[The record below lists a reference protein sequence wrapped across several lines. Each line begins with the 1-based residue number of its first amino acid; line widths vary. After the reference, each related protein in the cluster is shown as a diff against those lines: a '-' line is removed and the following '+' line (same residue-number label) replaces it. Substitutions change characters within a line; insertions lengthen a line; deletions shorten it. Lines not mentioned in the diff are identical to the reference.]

1 MGPTISAIE
10 ERVAELEG
18 WVESRYA
25 EWQRILG
32 ELFEL
37 ETALP
42 D

>member
-1 MGPTISAIE
+1 MGPTITAIE

-18 WVESRYA
+18 WVEDRYA
-25 EWQRILG
+25 EWQRILA